1 MDKQQKQIEEMA
13 EIIDNVEDNAHL
25 TQTRWDGYL
34 AIANSEK
41 IATELL
47 KHYQPK
53 IPENAVVLT
62 GEEYINKLTKY
73 YGVSEIKDMVRKETA
88 EKFAEMLKETLKE
101 LELGG
106 WVEVETKCF
115 NKIVDEICKKFTEG
129 EK

>member
-1 MDKQQKQIEEMA
+1 MENKQKQIEEMA

-53 IPENAVVLT
+53 IPEGAVVLSR
-62 GEEYINKLTKY
+62 EEYEKLK
-73 YGVSEIKDMVRKETA
+73 GERK
-88 EKFAEMLKETLKE
+88 
-101 LELGG
+101 
-106 WVEVETKCF
+106 
-115 NKIVDEICKKFTEG
+115 
-129 EK
+129 